1 MKQLDTLP
9 YVYPGLGLT
18 EIRARLCSLLAE
30 ITPGDING
38 FLFPLGGSEANEG
51 AIRIARRY
59 TGKFKIM
66 SAMRS
71 YHGGTTGPLAATGD
85 FRTKFVGEQP
95 GFIKIFNPHTLRF
108 STGASDEV
116 ASFQSLGM

>member
-85 FRTKFVGEQP
+85 FRTRFAS
-95 GFIKIFNPHTLRF
+95 LRARATRRRR
-108 STGASDEV
+108 SWRSRCWRSRLSARV
-116 ASFQSLGM
+116 QR